1 MAKTDKSSDENKSI
15 SKDKDIDNLLASSN
29 MAQKRKGALQDA
41 FENKVLM
48 WESEND
54 VMMPIDMQNDLYN
67 SLRKKMLGRAYGGLM
82 KKNKPI
88 NMATGGLM
96 NMPPFIRKSEE
107 EKEQGITPYDVNTP
121 KEARQGLPARLVAP
135 SRTRFEVGGNLD
147 KDGSGD
153 ITKKDILI
161 ARGILDADGNMISKR
176 TKSAH
181 GGFHSMED
189 VTKYLNDPA
198 NADEIK
204 KMKETID
211 TESFKNFLLNKSK
224 EKFMNEEK
232 PVKKKAKTVAVAG
245 GGLLR
250 QKYAIGD
257 EVEGKDISDIIKEM
271 EPLEEPDID
280 DLVPKDNDMSSVE
293 IKNMI
298 NRLEAEKK
306 LSTDIGVKSN
316 IENQIE
322 KLKTLQMKKIR
333 AATGGLMKM
342 SIGGQ
347 AALDE
352 KYDRRR
358 DYQAYAEGDM
368 VEDESLM
375 SPPEMNPTAEADMEM
390 MAEEDAEFGDMD
402 SVVDTSALSEDEEK
416 VLDDAVEMFP
426 ELEGIIPKISATEFT
441 DDGEVEGPGTGT
453 SDSIPALLSDG
464 EFVFTAKAV
473 KHLGVDKL
481 RKMMKDAEA
490 AYDSGMQNQEADA
503 AMAE

>member
-1 MAKTDKSSDENKSI
+1 M
-15 SKDKDIDNLLASSN
+15 
-29 MAQKRKGALQDA
+29 
-41 FENKVLM
+41 
-48 WESEND
+48 
-54 VMMPIDMQNDLYN
+54 Y
-67 SLRKKMLGRAYGGLM
+67 

-96 NMPPFIRKSEE
+96 NMPPFIKKSEE

-121 KEARQGLPARLVAP
+121 KEARQGLPSRLVAP
-135 SRTRFEVGGNLD
+135 SRTRFKTGGFPD
-147 KDGSGD
+147 RDGSGD
-153 ITKKDILI
+153 ITQKDILI
-161 ARGILDADGNMISKR
+161 EKGILDADGNMISKR

-204 KMKETID
+204 KMKEKID

-232 PVKKKAKTVAVAG
+232 PMKKKAKTVAVAG

-250 QKYAIGD
+250 QKYRIGD
-257 EVEGKDISDIIKEM
+257 EVGPLNPDDIPELEEADDEGIVPSSNKMAGGNSSRDKLINEKINQLEARINLVDDISEKSK
-271 EPLEEPDID
+271 LE
-280 DLVPKDNDMSSVE
+280 NE
-293 IKNMI
+293 IKK
-298 NRLEAEKK
+298 LETMK
-306 LSTDIGVKSN
+306 STN
-316 IENQIE
+316 IR
-322 KLKTLQMKKIR
+322 T

-342 SIGGQ
+342 SIGG
-347 AALDE
+347 AAGTSE
-352 KYDRRR
+352 KYDRRK

-375 SPPEMNPTAEADMEM
+375 SPIGMNESDMGRAEANMEM

-402 SVVDTSALSEDEEK
+402 AVVDTSNLSPEEEK
-416 VLDDAVEMFP
+416 VVDDAVEMFP
-426 ELEGIIPKISATEFT
+426 ELEGIIPKIVATEFT
-441 DDGEVEGPGTGT
+441 EDGEVEGPGTGT

-490 AYDSGMQNQEADA
+490 AYDAGMQNQEADA

>member
-1 MAKTDKSSDENKSI
+1 M
-15 SKDKDIDNLLASSN
+15 
-29 MAQKRKGALQDA
+29 
-41 FENKVLM
+41 
-48 WESEND
+48 
-54 VMMPIDMQNDLYN
+54 Y
-67 SLRKKMLGRAYGGLM
+67 

-96 NMPPFIRKSEE
+96 NMPPFIKKDEE
-107 EKEQGITPYDVNTP
+107 QKEQGITAYDVNTP
-121 KEARQGLPARLVAP
+121 KEARQGLPSRLLAP
-135 SRTRFEVGGNLD
+135 SRTRFSKGDVASKDFDLN
-147 KDGSGD
+147 KDGETTFAD
-153 ITKKDILI
+153 VLI
-161 ARGILDADGNMISKR
+161 GRGIIDADGNKISKR

-198 NADEIK
+198 NQDEIK
-204 KMKETID
+204 KMKEKID

-232 PVKKKAKTVAVAG
+232 PMKKKAKTVAVAG

-271 EPLEEPDID
+271 EPLEETDVD
-280 DLVPKDNDMSSVE
+280 DLVPKDTDMSSVE

-298 NRLEAEKK
+298 DRLEAEKK

-375 SPPEMNPTAEADMEM
+375 SPTGMNEAAMGTAEADMEM

-416 VLDDAVEMFP
+416 ILDDAVEMFP

-441 DDGEVEGPGTGT
+441 EDGEVEGPGTGT

-490 AYDSGMQNQEADA
+490 AYDSGMQSQEADA